1 LPELEAHF
9 ESKHKKKGGPTIEE
23 CFDAFKVVA
32 DEDEA
37 DNDDKLPEGKIAWKC
52 AFTGNYMFHDGY
64 RQREIYEGMVLE
76 VKGKDGVSVGGNI
89 VIDLVAQHGLK

>member
-1 LPELEAHF
+1 
-9 ESKHKKKGGPTIEE
+9 
-23 CFDAFKVVA
+23 
-32 DEDEA
+32 
-37 DNDDKLPEGKIAWKC
+37 
-52 AFTGNYMFHDGY
+52 MFHDGY